1 MFSLTKWCAAKGG
14 KEIYRFDAPP
24 SSLAGDVSI
33 HQVLN
38 AGKST
43 IANFNLVSRFFND
56 GQFAGG
62 SATCGEELLSLFAPG
77 LFLFSFLLFLF
88 VVVVVVP
95 LLPTWVPVRIWI

>member
-1 MFSLTKWCAAKGG
+1 M
-14 KEIYRFDAPP
+14 YRFDAPP

-43 IANFNLVSRFFND
+43 IANFNLVSRFFN
-56 GQFAGG
+56 GG

-77 LFLFSFLLFLF
+77 LFLFSSLLFLF
-88 VVVVVVP
+88 VAVVVVP
-95 LLPTWVPVRIWI
+95 LLPTWVPVQIWI